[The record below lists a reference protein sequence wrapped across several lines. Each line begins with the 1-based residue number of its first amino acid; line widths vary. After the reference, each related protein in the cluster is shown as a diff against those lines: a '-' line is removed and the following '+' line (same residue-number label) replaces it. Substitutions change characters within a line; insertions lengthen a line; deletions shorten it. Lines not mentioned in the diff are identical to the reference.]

1 MSNTIKLNIKADNK
15 NLPSKEQILQ
25 TKSTTTFLEEND
37 FVNIISAL
45 NTTITNI
52 NAEKKIYKFSFI
64 VELLNTEKQIISSF
78 DNEYSFFEAAV
89 KHDNLS
95 SKIME
100 YTKVTAKGKYDSR
113 IWLDDETPAG
123 TGAIM
128 ALVTKNIK
136 WIPSYIDFL
145 RSSDL
150 DHEVNQSGD
159 ISSIIKKYGWC
170 EETLTIVIARL
181 LSCHGQ
187 HGKEDFEAYLEDGLL
202 TYITENKSLFIEKLK
217 EELETPIFKSELTSS
232 KEDYIQE
239 MFEYYIEILVENF
252 DDDFILD
259 VKKALSD
266 LWNKFNKKD

>member
-1 MSNTIKLNIKADNK
+1 MNNTIKLNIKADNK
-15 NLPSKEQILQ
+15 ILPSKEQILE
-25 TKSTTTFLEEND
+25 TKSTNTFLEEND
-37 FVNIISAL
+37 FATVISTL
-45 NTTITNI
+45 NTLITDI
-52 NAEKKIYKFSFI
+52 NAIKKIYQFSFYL
-64 VELLNTEKQIISSF
+64 ELLDIKKQVINSF
-78 DNEYSFFEAAV
+78 DNEFSFFEAAV

-159 ISSIIKKYGWC
+159 IFSIIKKYGWC

-187 HGKEDFEAYLEDGLL
+187 HGEEDFEAFLEDGLL
-202 TYITENKSLFIEKLK
+202 NFIKENESLFIEKLK
-217 EELETPIFKSELTSS
+217 EELENPIFKSELTYS
-232 KEDYIQE
+232 KEEYIE
-239 MFEYYIEILVENF
+239 EIFEYYIEILVENF
-252 DDDFILD
+252 DNDFIED
-259 VKKALSD
+259 VKKGLSD
-266 LWNKFNKKD
+266 VWTKFNKKQ